1 MRIATGGF
9 YHETNSFGNLLVTP
23 EVLSACSCE
32 GQDWYARY
40 RGVKRYNGGFIDE
53 AEALGVQ
60 CVPTLMSN
68 MLPSGPTTRQ
78 AFDSARDRLVE
89 LLYNEYQKQP
99 YDGIALVLHGAGSA
113 KGYDDVEG
121 EILRAIREKM
131 GHEIPIGVVLD
142 LHGNITEEM
151 IALSDIAIGVKCY
164 PHVDEYDT
172 ARTMLHLLCNMVKT
186 SKRPYKRL
194 VKLPWL
200 MTPAQGVT
208 LSGPAHDVQQQC
220 ILREQNDPKL
230 INATFFQGFPY
241 DDTPHT
247 SVSVLTMA
255 ETQEC
260 ADRNALEIASFAWAH
275 REDFAVP
282 LNSAEKAVD
291 LALSAKQFPV
301 LIHESSDNPGGG
313 APGDGTH
320 LLRELL
326 KRNVPSAFGYIYDP
340 AVAAQAAKAGVGAT
354 IRCRLG
360 GKTDNLHGE
369 PIELTDAY
377 VKTVSDGEFILKNPM
392 GKGNH
397 IHLGTTVCLVVGNVS
412 IVVGGDERPQT
423 YDDGPFILGGI
434 DWRETPVLA
443 IKSSQHFKG
452 WWVDKVPLIIPCE
465 SPGIQTADLTTLPF
479 QKINKDFYP
488 LGNARWE
495 V

>member
-9 YHETNSFGNLLVTP
+9 YHETNSFGNLLVTQ
-23 EVLSACSCE
+23 EVLASGSCQ

-53 AEALGVQ
+53 AEELGIE

-78 AFDSARDRLVE
+78 AFEFARDRLVE
-89 LLYNEYQKQP
+89 LLHSAYRQQP
-99 YDGIALVLHGAGSA
+99 YDAIALVLHGAGSA
-113 KGYDDVEG
+113 DGYDDVEG
-121 EILRAIREKM
+121 EILRAIRKKM
-131 GHEIPIGVVLD
+131 GHEIPIGIVLD
-142 LHGNITEEM
+142 LHGNMTQDM
-151 IALSDIAIGVKCY
+151 IGLSDLAIGVKCY

-172 ARTMLHLLCNMVKT
+172 ARTMLRLLYRMVKT
-186 SKRPYKRL
+186 GKRPCKRL
-194 VKLPWL
+194 VKLPWFL
-200 MTPAQGVT
+200 TPAQGVT
-208 LSGPAHDVQQQC
+208 LSGPAHEVQQQC
-220 ILREQNDPKL
+220 LLREQTDPEL

-247 SVSVLTMA
+247 GVSVVTMA
-255 ETQEC
+255 ETQES
-260 ADRNALEIASFAWAH
+260 ADRNALEIARFAWAH
-275 REDFAVP
+275 RADFAVP

-291 LALSAKQFPV
+291 LALAAAEYPV

-326 KRNVPSAFGYIYDP
+326 QRDVPSAFGYIYDP
-340 AVAAQAAKAGVGAT
+340 EVAVQAAKAGVGAT
-354 IRCRLG
+354 IRCLLG
-360 GKTDNLHGE
+360 GKTDTLHGE
-369 PIELTDAY
+369 PIELKNAY
-377 VKTVSDGEFILKNPM
+377 VKSVSDGQFVLKNPM
-392 GKGNH
+392 GKGNT

-434 DWRETPVLA
+434 DWRETKILA

-452 WWVDKVPLIIPCE
+452 WWADKVPLIIPCE
-465 SPGIQTADLTTLPF
+465 SPGIQTADLTALPF
-479 QKINKDFYP
+479 QKIHKGYYP
-488 LGNARWE
+488 LGDAQWDR
-495 V
+495 

>member
-9 YHETNSFGNLLVTP
+9 YHETNSFGNLLVTSD
-23 EVLSACSCE
+23 VLAAASCE
-32 GQDWYARY
+32 GRDWYARY

-53 AEALGVQ
+53 AEALGIE

-78 AFDSARDRLVE
+78 AFELARDRLVA
-89 LLYNEYQKQP
+89 LLYKEYQQQP
-99 YDGIALVLHGAGSA
+99 YDAIALVLHGAGSA
-113 KGYDDVEG
+113 DGYDDVEG
-121 EILRAIREKM
+121 EILRAVRAKL
-131 GHEIPIGVVLD
+131 GHEIPIGIVLD
-142 LHGNITEEM
+142 LHGNITEDM
-151 IALSDIAIGVKCY
+151 IDLSDLAIGVKCY

-172 ARTMLHLLCNMVKT
+172 ARTMLRLLYTMVKT
-186 SKRPYKRL
+186 GKRPCKRL

-208 LSGPAHDVQQQC
+208 LSGPAHEVQQQC
-220 ILREQNDPKL
+220 ILREQNDNDL

-241 DDTPHT
+241 DDVPHA

-255 ETQEC
+255 ETQES
-260 ADRNALEIASFAWAH
+260 ADRNALEIAVFAWEH
-275 REDFAVP
+275 RADFAVP
-282 LNSAEKAVD
+282 LNSAEKAVG
-291 LALSAKQFPV
+291 LALAASEFPI

-326 KRNVPSAFGYIYDP
+326 KRDVPSAFGYIYDP
-340 AVAAQAAKAGVGAT
+340 KIAALAAKAGVGAK
-354 IRCRLG
+354 INCLLG
-360 GKTDNLHGE
+360 GKTDKLHGE

-377 VKTVSDGEFILKNPM
+377 VKSVSDGEFVLKNPM
-392 GKGNH
+392 GKGNT

-434 DWRETPVLA
+434 DWREMKVLA

-452 WWVDKVPLIIPCE
+452 WWADKVPLIIPCE
-465 SPGIQTADLTTLPF
+465 SPGIQTADLTALPF
-479 QKINKDFYP
+479 RNINKNYYP
-488 LGNARWE
+488 LGNAQWNP
-495 V
+495 

>member
-23 EVLSACSCE
+23 EVLAAGSCE
-32 GQDWYARY
+32 GQDWYLRY

-53 AEALGVQ
+53 AEALGIQ

-78 AFDSARDRLVE
+78 AFEYARDRLVE
-89 LLYNEYQKQP
+89 LLDSEYQKQP
-99 YDGIALVLHGAGSA
+99 YDAIALVLHGAGSA
-113 KGYDDVEG
+113 DGYDDVEG
-121 EILRAIREKM
+121 EILHAIRAKL
-131 GHEIPIGVVLD
+131 GYAIPIGIVLD
-142 LHGNITEEM
+142 LHGNMTEDM
-151 IALSDIAIGVKCY
+151 ISLSDLAIGVKCY

-172 ARTMLHLLCNMVKT
+172 ARTMLRLLCGMVNT
-186 SKRPYKRL
+186 GKRPCKRL

-208 LSGPAHDVQQQC
+208 LSGPAHAVQQQC
-220 ILREQNDPKL
+220 LLREQNDPQL
-230 INATFFQGFPY
+230 INATFFHGFPY
-241 DDTPHT
+241 DDMKAAG
-247 SVSVLTMA
+247 VSVLTMA
-255 ETQEC
+255 ETQES
-260 ADRNALEIASFAWAH
+260 ADRNAEEIARFAWEH
-275 REDFAVP
+275 RADFAVP
-282 LNSAEKAVD
+282 LHSAKQAVD
-291 LALSAKQFPV
+291 LALAAQVAPV

-326 KRNVPSAFGYIYDP
+326 RRNIPAAFGYIYDP
-340 AVAAQAAKAGVGAT
+340 EVASQAAKAGVGAKIT
-354 IRCRLG
+354 CRLG
-360 GKTDNLHGE
+360 GKTDTLHGQ
-369 PIELTDAY
+369 PIELENAY

-397 IHLGTTVCLVVGNVS
+397 IHLGTTVCLVANNVS

-423 YDDGPFILGGI
+423 YDDGPFLLGGI
-434 DWRETPVLA
+434 DWRETKVLA

-452 WWVDKVPLIIPCE
+452 WWTDKVPLIIPCE
-465 SPGIQTADLTTLPF
+465 SPGIQTADLTALPF
-479 QKINKDFYP
+479 QKINPEFYP
-488 LGNARWE
+488 LGDARWE